1 MPLMKQAP
9 TALLAALLLLSSSW
23 FGCTHTPVV
32 QFDTTSQALAVRHA
46 ALYPETIEY
55 DAKKDVFLLG
65 SFREGAIY
73 EVDHTGSASLLVD
86 DSRLCSVLG
95 IALDARHGK
104 LWAVNSDL
112 GASAKPSLAGPKQ
125 LAAVGIYDR
134 SSGKALGYVDLAPLS
149 PGPHLLNGIT
159 LDSAGNAYVTD
170 SFSPTI
176 FRIDADGHPSSFV
189 HDQRFEGAG
198 INLNGI
204 VAHPDGFLLVVK
216 KSDGALFKIPLAQPT
231 QLTRV
236 AVGAAFVGGDGLTL
250 IGKKNLV
257 VIANRTPSF
266 AANIAY
272 ALSSNDDWVT
282 AKVVAT
288 QPLGDAYA
296 TTSVLRNDTL
306 YVVQSQLN
314 QLIALPPPKQTEL
327 RVEAAIRPIAR
338 VLTGASSP

>member
-1 MPLMKQAP
+1 MPLINQAP
-9 TALLAALLLLSSSW
+9 SALVAALVLLTSSW
-23 FGCTHTPVV
+23 LGCTHTPVV
-32 QFDTTSQALAVRHA
+32 EFDTTGQGLAVRHP

-73 EVDHTGSASLLVD
+73 EVDRTGSASLLVD

-104 LWAVNSDL
+104 VWAVNSDL
-112 GASAKPSLAGPKQ
+112 GASAKPSVAGPKQ

-134 SSGKALGYVDLAPLS
+134 SSGKALHYVDLAPLS

-170 SFSPTI
+170 SFSPI
-176 FRIDADGHPSSFV
+176 IYRIDADGRPSSFV
-189 HDQRFEGAG
+189 HDPRFEGAG

-216 KSDGALFKIPLAQPT
+216 KSDGALFKIPLAHPT

-236 AVGAAFVGGDGLTL
+236 AVAAEFVGGDGLTL
-250 IGKKNLV
+250 IGKRDLV
-257 VIANRTPSF
+257 VIANRTPSV

-272 ALSSNDDWVT
+272 ALSSNDDWAT
-282 AKVVAT
+282 AKVVAK

-296 TTSVLRNDTL
+296 TTSVLRSDTL
-306 YVVQSQLN
+306 YVVQSKLN
-314 QLIALPPPKQTEL
+314 ELIALPQPKQAEL

-338 VLTGASSP
+338 VLSGSVSP